1 MCILNK
7 IKLIN
12 YNNYEIPAGK
22 LYYFLVYYF
31 LERNKNN
38 IIVIIIFDKFGAFD
52 ICHSIL
58 FQMYRLDSTTKLFLK

>member
-7 IKLIN
+7 IKLIH
-12 YNNYEIPAGK
+12 YNNYKIPAGK

-31 LERNKNN
+31 LDDKNN

-52 ICHSIL
+52 ILHSIL
-58 FQMYRLDSTTKLFLK
+58 FQMYSLDSTTKFFLK